1 MITRNFPKT
10 RARRLRKNSVIRDLI
25 SETSLNHKKLIQPLF
40 VSDTVK
46 GVEEISSMPN
56 QFRFDQNSVLK
67 EIEELKGLGINTIAL
82 FPHLKSI
89 EKDNEGSEALNPEN
103 FLCDTLKKIKQN
115 FPDLVVIVDVA
126 LDPYTT
132 SGHDGILKDGK
143 VDNDLT
149 LDALS
154 KMSITLT
161 HSGADIL
168 APSDMMDGRIGY
180 IRDEL
185 EKNDFK
191 DTVILSYAV
200 KYASSYYG
208 PFRDAV
214 GSKQKEGIS
223 KKTYQMDFRNS
234 KEARKEVELDIQEGA
249 DILMVKPALPN
260 LDVIKVVSEEYD
272 LPVFAYQVSGEYSML
287 MNGIDKNLFDSNVI
301 PETLVSIFRAGSSSV
316 LTYFAKWIA
325 ENNG

>member
-25 SETSLNHKKLIQPLF
+25 SETSLNNKKLIQPLF

-89 EKDNEGSEALNPEN
+89 KKDNEGSEALNPEN
-103 FLCDTLKKIKQN
+103 FLCDTLKKIKQH

-168 APSDMMDGRIGY
+168 APSDMMDGRIGF

-214 GSKQKEGIS
+214 GT
-223 KKTYQMDFRNS
+223 KKLLKNDKRSYQMDFRNS
-234 KEARKEVELDIQEGA
+234 DEALREVALDIKEGA
-249 DILMVKPALPN
+249 DFVMVKPGMLY
-260 LDVIKVVSEEYD
+260 LDIIKKIKD
-272 LPVFAYQVSGEYSML
+272 NFKIPVFAYQVSGEYSL
-287 MNGIDKNLFDSNVI
+287 IKLGIKIYLIMIKLLKFQ
-301 PETLVSIFRAGSSSV
+301 L
-316 LTYFAKWIA
+316 
-325 ENNG
+325 

>member
-40 VSDTVK
+40 VSDSVK
-46 GVEEISSMPN
+46 GSEEIPSMPN
-56 QFRFDQNSVLK
+56 QFRFDQNSILK
-67 EIEELKGLGINTIAL
+67 EIDELQKLGINSIAL
-82 FPHLKSI
+82 FPHLKTI
-89 EKDNEGSEALNPEN
+89 KKDNKGSEAINTEN
-103 FLCDTLKKIKQN
+103 FLYDTLRKIKQY

-126 LDPYTT
+126 LDPYTS

-149 LDALS
+149 LDVLS

-161 HSGADIL
+161 QSGADIL

-214 GSKQKEGIS
+214 GSKQKEEIS

-260 LDVIKVVSEEYD
+260 LDVIKIVSEEYD

-301 PETLVSIFRAGSSSV
+301 PETLVSIFRSGSSSV

-325 ENNG
+325 KNNG

>member
-1 MITRNFPKT
+1 M
-10 RARRLRKNSVIRDLI
+10 
-25 SETSLNHKKLIQPLF
+25 
-40 VSDTVK
+40 
-46 GVEEISSMPN
+46 
-56 QFRFDQNSVLK
+56 
-67 EIEELKGLGINTIAL
+67 

-89 EKDNEGSEALNPEN
+89 KKDNEGSEALNPEN
-103 FLCDTLKKIKQN
+103 FLCDTLKKIKQH

-154 KMSITLT
+154 KMSISLT

-214 GSKQKEGIS
+214 GSKQKQGIS